1 MFRRVQAIMGI
12 VLYMQLAGCSCSS
25 PAEPVEVTLGLDL
38 TATEAHLAASADRFG
53 LKLFR
58 EIVRQE
64 PDQNIFISPLSVS
77 MALGMTANGAPVPPS
92 IICEPPWS

>member
-1 MFRRVQAIMGI
+1 MLIGCEQATGPDE
-12 VLYMQLAGCSCSS
+12 VLPRLELSAQQLQLA
-25 PAEPVEVTLGLDL
+25 E
-38 TATEAHLAASADRFG
+38 SADRFG

-64 PDQNIFISPLSVS
+64 PDKNIFISPLSVS